1 MPKYYCEYCNI
12 YLTHSSPAGR
22 KQHAHGRKHINNK
35 IEYFTE
41 FLIQQQAMAS
51 QNQHANYYHN
61 PGFYLQQQ
69 YTATNIS
76 QGVYLPPNFI
86 PLPSYDANNS

>member
-1 MPKYYCEYCNI
+1 MTKYYCEYCNI

-41 FLIQQQAMAS
+41 FLIEQQALATQS
-51 QNQHANYYHN
+51 QSSHN
-61 PGFYLQQQ
+61 PGYFLKQQ
-69 YTATNIS
+69 YTASNIS
-76 QGVYLPPNFI
+76 QGVYLPPDFI
-86 PLPSYDANNS
+86 PLPK

>member
-41 FLIQQQAMAS
+41 FLIEQQGLATVNQS
-51 QNQHANYYHN
+51 QNNHN
-61 PGFYLQQQ
+61 PGYFLKQQ
-69 YTATNIS
+69 YTASNIS
-76 QGVYLPPNFI
+76 QGVYLPPDFI
-86 PLPSYDANNS
+86 PLPK

>member
-1 MPKYYCEYCNI
+1 MTKYYCEYCNI

-41 FLIQQQAMAS
+41 FLIEQQALAS
-51 QNQHANYYHN
+51 QSQNNSN
-61 PGFYLQQQ
+61 PGYYLKQQ
-69 YTATNIS
+69 YTANNIS
-76 QGVYLPPNFI
+76 QGVYLPPDFI
-86 PLPSYDANNS
+86 PLPK

>member
-12 YLTHSSPAGR
+12 YLKHSSPAGR

-41 FLIQQQAMAS
+41 FLIEQQALSS
-51 QNQHANYYHN
+51 QVQQNVSSN
-61 PGFYLQQQ
+61 PGFFLKEQ
-69 YTATNIS
+69 YTASNIS
-76 QGVYLPPNFI
+76 QGVYLPPDFI
-86 PLPSYDANNS
+86 PITK

>member
-1 MPKYYCEYCNI
+1 MAKFYCEYCNI

-22 KQHAHGRKHINNK
+22 KQHAHGRKHLNNK
-35 IEYFTE
+35 TDYYTE
-41 FLIQQQAMAS
+41 FLIE
-51 QNQHANYYHN
+51 QHAQTSQAHYQNN

-69 YTATNIS
+69 YTANNIS

-86 PLPSYDANNS
+86 PLPSYNPNE

>member
-41 FLIQQQAMAS
+41 FLIEQQSLASQTQAMT
-51 QNQHANYYHN
+51 QTNNLLN
-61 PGFYLQQQ
+61 PGFFLKEQ
-69 YTATNIS
+69 YTASNIS

-86 PLPSYDANNS
+86 PLPK

>member
-22 KQHAHGRKHINNK
+22 KQHAHGRKHISNK

-41 FLIQQQAMAS
+41 FLIEQQALSSKAQS
-51 QNQHANYYHN
+51 SN
-61 PGFYLQQQ
+61 PGFFLKEQ
-69 YTATNIS
+69 YTANSIS
-76 QGVYLPPNFI
+76 QGVYLPPDFI
-86 PLPSYDANNS
+86 PLPK